1 VRRLALLALAAL
13 LAGCG
18 GPKPVNDS
26 AELVPPSAVS
36 FVSLRTDLG
45 ALPRVLRRFPFG
57 PSTIKA
63 VRRALELKKTMGP
76 RLDLAIF
83 KGGMVGFTQPPD
95 EKRFEASLRPE
106 QVHARIRGWTVFTDK
121 PALLDLVRHHKG
133 KLSELPA
140 YRDATGP
147 LPRDAVARAYAAS
160 GATGL
165 VKAATGLGRSLPA
178 VPRSANW
185 VGAALSATRDEV
197 KLEVRAQ
204 GAAGPAAQS
213 SNDLV
218 SQIPAGSVLA
228 VGLGG
233 VGRVP
238 GKLTVDGVPVQ
249 ALADALGG
257 QAVAYVHAGLP
268 FPEVTIASKPKD
280 PEQAM
285 RDVGRLI
292 VKLAKPKS
300 GPVPITVDGVTLQ
313 DVPLGALD
321 IYYGTF
327 DGTLV
332 VSDSTTSVSALRASG
347 DKLQVPGLPDKTTGF
362 LYLDVEHAL
371 PAVKAFAKLANQTV
385 PARLE
390 EYLRPLK
397 TLVVYGTRDRDV
409 QTIVAVAQT
418 R

>member
-1 VRRLALLALAAL
+1 
-13 LAGCG
+13 
-18 GPKPVNDS
+18 
-26 AELVPPSAVS
+26 
-36 FVSLRTDLG
+36 
-45 ALPRVLRRFPFG
+45 
-57 PSTIKA
+57 
-63 VRRALELKKTMGP
+63 
-76 RLDLAIF
+76 
-83 KGGMVGFTQPPD
+83 
-95 EKRFEASLRPE
+95 
-106 QVHARIRGWTVFTDK
+106 
-121 PALLDLVRHHKG
+121 
-133 KLSELPA
+133 
-140 YRDATGP
+140 
-147 LPRDAVARAYAAS
+147 
-160 GATGL
+160 
-165 VKAATGLGRSLPA
+165 
-178 VPRSANW
+178 
-185 VGAALSATRDEV
+185 
-197 KLEVRAQ
+197 
-204 GAAGPAAQS
+204 
-213 SNDLV
+213 
-218 SQIPAGSVLA
+218 VLA

-292 VKLAKPKS
+292 VKLAKPKA